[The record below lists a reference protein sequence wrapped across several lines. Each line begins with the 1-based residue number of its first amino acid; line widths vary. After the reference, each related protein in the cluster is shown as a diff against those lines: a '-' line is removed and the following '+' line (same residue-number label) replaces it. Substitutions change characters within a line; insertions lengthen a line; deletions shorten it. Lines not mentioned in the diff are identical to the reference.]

1 YLENRSLTVGWSE
14 HEANISIASGMSPLG
29 IVLVYFLLRNQV
41 SGSDPFYLLLPYA
54 IGHCRGEKSM
64 IQALGA
70 IRKVT
75 RDGGHFYL
83 DTRSWEWFRT
93 QPDSWFPGPTLDDT
107 DGHHS
112 VIFHVSIPSKWSEPH
127 VTEVVHI
134 TEKQGKTE
142 VEVHPVTFFAFRVNE
157 LRSRLRTAG
166 FGKIETNYK
175 KGNPYYW
182 VLCRAM

>member
-1 YLENRSLTVGWSE
+1 
-14 HEANISIASGMSPLG
+14 MSPLG